1 MLALVPPALL
11 LGLLLSVAYAGL
23 LHVWKGRSLRDLLLY
38 LVASA
43 VGFAIG
49 HLLGL
54 LLQIPLPRIGE
65 VHVIEATVFAW
76 VALIGVRELTVMRQV
91 KP

>member
-11 LGLLLSVAYAGL
+11 LGLLLSIAYAGL
-23 LHVWKGRSLRDLLLY
+23 LHVWKGRTLRDLVLY
-38 LVASA
+38 LVASI

-54 LLQIPLPRIGE
+54 LLQIPLPLIGE
-65 VHVIEATVFAW
+65 VHVIEATVLAW